1 MIKNLKIILKKNH
14 FIFNLCKI
22 VMVKIFRLNRVKD
35 VALMFLFFNILP
47 RYTYLFSTR
56 KVLPSLSNR
65 VEGKKI
71 FMPYEILKGKSKIKK
86 FNTVNV
92 ISHGSSFNLNKIK
105 SFKGKIIVAQGWESL
120 RIDKKGNILSFRTK
134 NSNSEFDWSDNNR
147 LSLKN
152 IIIKKKKSKFDVF
165 RKLNIY
171 KNKNII
177 YSIARERILKK
188 YISSKK
194 NKMNF
199 IAIATYNKFRN
210 KKLISNNK
218 YWESKRFKK
227 YFLKKNFFSIA
238 LLEKFFLDQEKN
250 SSFTGAPSG
259 STLPLVYALS
269 QISKKVNVYGWDWYF
284 EQPVKKM
291 SYLKFLFSQYNY
303 LRDVNRSNNDF
314 ESGIYNLFYINE
326 LSKLPNVKIYGH
338 LSNVGKQK
346 IFLNKAK
353 KVLFA

>member
-22 VMVKIFRLNRVKD
+22 VIIKIFRLNRVKD

-134 NSNSEFDWSDNNR
+134 NSNPEFDWSDNNR

-152 IIIKKKKSKFDVF
+152 ILIKKKN
-165 RKLNIY
+165 LN
-171 KNKNII
+171 
-177 YSIARERILKK
+177 L
-188 YISSKK
+188 
-194 NKMNF
+194 M
-199 IAIATYNKFRN
+199 
-210 KKLISNNK
+210 
-218 YWESKRFKK
+218 
-227 YFLKKNFFSIA
+227 FSI
-238 LLEKFFLDQEKN
+238 
-250 SSFTGAPSG
+250 S
-259 STLPLVYALS
+259 
-269 QISKKVNVYGWDWYF
+269 
-284 EQPVKKM
+284 
-291 SYLKFLFSQYNY
+291 
-303 LRDVNRSNNDF
+303 
-314 ESGIYNLFYINE
+314 
-326 LSKLPNVKIYGH
+326 
-338 LSNVGKQK
+338 
-346 IFLNKAK
+346 
-353 KVLFA
+353 